1 MVRPL
6 LDVSRAGLRCYL
18 EERAARGEVVVR
30 DEQGA
35 LWREDA
41 TNAHTDRFR
50 SYVRHEIVPAAKA
63 QNPQLL
69 DTLCR
74 TMSLIADEDDFM
86 ESLAEDALV
95 NNAEQAEGYTLLL
108 PSFGMLA
115 LPLKRRAI
123 RSVLESLIG
132 SEGRI
137 ESTSIEAVLQ
147 AFDEDGSPQSG
158 YVVNIQGDLAVSANK
173 QGVLIEPMARFR
185 TRRKRA

>member
-1 MVRPL
+1 
-6 LDVSRAGLRCYL
+6 
-18 EERAARGEVVVR
+18 
-30 DEQGA
+30 
-35 LWREDA
+35 
-41 TNAHTDRFR
+41 
-50 SYVRHEIVPAAKA
+50 
-63 QNPQLL
+63 
-69 DTLCR
+69 
-74 TMSLIADEDDFM
+74 M

-173 QGVLIEPMARFR
+173 QRCAHRTYGALPHAPQARLTETFQS
-185 TRRKRA
+185 TLS